1 VAVDDLNSFTG
12 SVAYYRLEQ
21 IDLDGKT
28 YFSKIIPVKLNAK
41 MNHTTVSPNPFS
53 DYININTQW
62 DNTEIV
68 IVQIFNV
75 QGKIVVTKQVSVN
88 KGNNNIRIDNLSPL
102 PAGNYY
108 LRLTSPTQK
117 IIQKITK

>member
-1 VAVDDLNSFTG
+1 VT
-12 SVAYYRLEQ
+12 
-21 IDLDGKT
+21 
-28 YFSKIIPVKLNAK
+28 
-41 MNHTTVSPNPFS
+41 
-53 DYININTQW
+53 
-62 DNTEIV
+62 
-68 IVQIFNV
+68 VQIFNV
-75 QGKIVVTKQVSVN
+75 QGKIVVAKQVSVN